1 MVIYNFNLTTSHA
14 VVWIMMKWLL
24 KWQQLQNLA
33 LMNITIKQHISK
45 ISKKRKEKENMNV
58 LV

>member
-58 LV
+58 LA

>member
-1 MVIYNFNLTTSHA
+1 
-14 VVWIMMKWLL
+14 MMKWLL

-58 LV
+58 LA